1 VLTWSRDS
9 IGCVGEVFE
18 VITQVDLGLIWLIRP
33 LVLMMLIKNLWS
45 YKFGRDKTY
54 EMLAD
59 NFYWS
64 KMR

>member
-1 VLTWSRDS
+1 
-9 IGCVGEVFE
+9 
-18 VITQVDLGLIWLIRP
+18 
-33 LVLMMLIKNLWS
+33 MMLIKNLGS

-64 KMR
+64 KMRRDVERLVERREHTCDIFQKHSHQPWI